1 MTGDRQC
8 AGVETT
14 LDLIEVTAGQA
25 ERHPWEQARAAFF
38 LRQLRAGLGRRPEP
52 GLPVHA
58 LDIGCGD
65 AWFAGRLAGRLPVGS
80 TVTGWD
86 IGFDPGTMATLQA
99 RLPGSVALTATEPTG
114 RFDLLVAM
122 DVIEH
127 VADDENLV
135 KHLVED
141 RLAPG
146 GLVLCSVPA
155 WPGLFSRH
163 DVSLR
168 HYRRYTPR
176 MGLDVLRSAGLQVVR
191 HGGLFH
197 GLALVRAIQVA
208 RSGRAVPC
216 VSGAPTPPAAEPIG
230 LSAWRGGPMLTTLV
244 TRALEAEGFVSGGAA
259 RLGLGLPGL
268 TWWAVCRAP

>member
-1 MTGDRQC
+1 
-8 AGVETT
+8 
-14 LDLIEVTAGQA
+14 LDLIEVTAGRVV
-25 ERHPWEQARAAFF
+25 RHPWEQARAAFF
-38 LRQLRAGLGRRPEP
+38 LRQLRAGLSGR
-52 GLPVHA
+52 PVRA

-65 AWFAGRLAGRLPVGS
+65 AWFAGRLADRLPAGS

-86 IGFDPGTMATLQA
+86 IGFDPATMATLQA
-99 RLPGSVALTATEPTG
+99 RLPGSVGLTATEPTG

-127 VADDENLV
+127 VADDGSLV
-135 KHLVED
+135 KHLVEE
-141 RLAPG
+141 RLEPG

-155 WPGLFSRH
+155 WPGLFSQH
-163 DVSLR
+163 DVTLR

-176 MGLDVLRSAGLQVVR
+176 MGLDVLRSAGLKVVR

-208 RSGRAVPC
+208 RSGRAEPC
-216 VSGAPTPPAAEPIG
+216 VGAAPTPPPAEPIG
-230 LSAWRGGPMLTTLV
+230 LSAWQHGAMLTALV
-244 TRALEAEGFVSGGAA
+244 TWALEAEGLVSDGAA

-268 TWWAVCRAP
+268 TWWALCQAA